1 MDISQFLNN
10 VAAGN
15 ASQAKETLTDILS
28 ARAFESIDD
37 RKKELAQTLFGGRT
51 EEIEVQDTADTPVEE
66 ELLTQEEFDTL
77 SEEDQ
82 EMYLESLEQL
92 DEVSSYTKVGKL
104 VRKFIPGQGQKQAGE
119 RAKDQGYS
127 AGLDRA
133 ALQYHPNDKT
143 LATSMKSSEK
153 AQQRYKKISQGKS
166 PFAKE
171 DVDLDEV
178 SKTTLRNYLKGSR
191 AENQG
196 SLGSAGHM
204 SDKARSL
211 GRTEQDKEDGRYEG
225 QKLAKRKLGAPGT
238 IASKVMAK

>member
-37 RKKELAQTLFGGRT
+37 RKKELSQTLFGGRT

-82 EMYLESLEQL
+82 EMYLESLE
-92 DEVSSYTKVGKL
+92 K
-104 VRKFIPGQGQKQAGE
+104 
-119 RAKDQGYS
+119 
-127 AGLDRA
+127 
-133 ALQYHPNDKT
+133 
-143 LATSMKSSEK
+143 
-153 AQQRYKKISQGKS
+153 
-166 PFAKE
+166 
-171 DVDLDEV
+171 LDEV